1 MLESQI
7 WKASAT
13 GFSLVQE
20 RSVFYFI
27 QAFNWLD
34 DAHPHAGG
42 QSDSKFT
49 DLNVILI
56 PKHLTKSSRIMFGH
70 RWALR
75 SNQICIYNISH
86 HGKINMLI
94 VQHTEDTGKR
104 LGYPSEILYHFQ
116 TSYFNET
123 NKIQSHKKGDL
134 NLY

>member
-27 QAFNWLD
+27 QAFNRLD
-34 DAHPHAGG
+34 GAHPHAGG

-56 PKHLTKSSRIMFGH
+56 PKHLTESYTIMFGH
-70 RWALR
+70 RWALWP
-75 SNQICIYNISH
+75 SQI
-86 HGKINMLI
+86 
-94 VQHTEDTGKR
+94 DTYK
-104 LGYPSEILYHFQ
+104 
-116 TSYFNET
+116 
-123 NKIQSHKKGDL
+123 
-134 NLY
+134 